1 LSKAIF
7 FFFKFVLRFR
17 QPLFKFFRLNKK
29 LIMKILLTLFFA
41 VIINHFSSAQIYEKI
56 YTESSIEVQNK
67 MNQNK
72 VNGIDILSDIIAVH
86 HFGIIGLNSTPKK
99 ELYKILGNEN
109 AFELIS
115 ISEDL
120 TDINILSNAR
130 FTKQNIE
137 TLFSNLSI
145 NIVSYKVEYKIK

>member
-1 LSKAIF
+1 
-7 FFFKFVLRFR
+7 
-17 QPLFKFFRLNKK
+17 
-29 LIMKILLTLFFA
+29 MKILLTLFFA

-56 YTESSIEVQNK
+56 YSESSVEVQNK

-99 ELYKILGNEN
+99 ELYKILRNEN
-109 AFELIS
+109 SFDLITL
-115 ISEDL
+115 SEDL
-120 TDINILSNAR
+120 TDIKISSNAP

-137 TLFSNLSI
+137 TLFSNLSMK
-145 NIVSYKVEYKIK
+145 IVSYEVTYKIKKN